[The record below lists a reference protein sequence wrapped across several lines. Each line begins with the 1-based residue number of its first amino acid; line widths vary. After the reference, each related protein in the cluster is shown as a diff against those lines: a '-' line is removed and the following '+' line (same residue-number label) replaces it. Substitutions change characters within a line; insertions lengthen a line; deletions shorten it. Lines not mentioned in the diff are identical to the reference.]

1 MRGHVGVCT
10 CVSLCR
16 IACTCMC
23 ICIVHV
29 HGFCTFYMCVCLSL
43 CRIACLLALEMFDE
57 CLVMIQRELESD
69 DSNAQ
74 LYVLRARLNTLF
86 GHVRSS

>member
-1 MRGHVGVCT
+1 MGTRGHVGVCT
-10 CVSLCR
+10 CVPVYR
-16 IACTCMC
+16 IACTCL
-23 ICIVHV
+23 
-29 HGFCTFYMCVCLSL
+29 TLYMYMGVCLSL